1 MQHIIFLTSPL
12 EQFSTNPIFPILG
25 YLLDFSFTTGAIIFT
40 LISLFSVLFV
50 CSLIKPNSFTYYII
64 PNSWQYAVER
74 LNLLIISL
82 VTENVKD
89 KKAQSLIPLVYFVFH
104 FNLLMNMFGL
114 IPYSFT
120 ITSHIIVTFFMALVI
135 FIGIQI
141 IGVRKHNIHYFCMLL
156 PPDTSTTLA
165 FLLVPIEFLS
175 FISKPI
181 SLAIR
186 LFANMMAG
194 HTLLKVIVGFV
205 QVYFLTFNV
214 TVIFNAS
221 LTFGLIN
228 PILVALVAL
237 EMGVALIQGY
247 VFASLASMYSLDAKN
262 LH

>member
-25 YLLDFSFTTGAIIFT
+25 YLLDFSFTTGAIVFT

-64 PNSWQYAVER
+64 PNSWQYAIER

-194 HTLLKVIVGFV
+194 HTLLKVIAGFSSTMISCGGLMV
-205 QVYFLTFNV
+205 LWSYVPMLVLLILIYLEAVVAMIQTFV
-214 TVIFNAS
+214 FSI
-221 LTFGLIN
+221 LIAIYLN
-228 PILVALVAL
+228 EAL
-237 EMGVALIQGY
+237 
-247 VFASLASMYSLDAKN
+247 N

>member
-1 MQHIIFLTSPL
+1 
-12 EQFSTNPIFPILG
+12 
-25 YLLDFSFTTGAIIFT
+25 
-40 LISLFSVLFV
+40 
-50 CSLIKPNSFTYYII
+50 
-64 PNSWQYAVER
+64 
-74 LNLLIISL
+74 
-82 VTENVKD
+82 
-89 KKAQSLIPLVYFVFH
+89 
-104 FNLLMNMFGL
+104 MFGL

-194 HTLLKVIVGFV
+194 HTLLKVIAGFSSTMISCGGLMV
-205 QVYFLTFNV
+205 LWSYVPMLVLLILIYLEAVVAMIQTFV
-214 TVIFNAS
+214 FSI
-221 LTFGLIN
+221 LIT
-228 PILVALVAL
+228 L
-237 EMGVALIQGY
+237 
-247 VFASLASMYSLDAKN
+247 
-262 LH
+262 